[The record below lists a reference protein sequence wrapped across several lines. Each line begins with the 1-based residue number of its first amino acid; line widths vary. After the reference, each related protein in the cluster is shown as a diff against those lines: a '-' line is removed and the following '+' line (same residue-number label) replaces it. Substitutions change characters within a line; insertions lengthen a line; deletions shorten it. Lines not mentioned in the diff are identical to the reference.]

1 MRQASQQC
9 AQLSSLL
16 PDVVGV
22 VVVVALLIVV
32 VAVAI
37 CCCLLLFAGLPRLVA
52 CRCCIVVLHFV
63 RSFGGL
69 LSWELPPVPLSL

>member
-16 PDVVGV
+16 PDVVV

-37 CCCLLLFAGLPRLVA
+37 CCCMLLFAGLPRLVA

-63 RSFGGL
+63 RSFRGL
-69 LSWELPPVPLSL
+69 LSWELPPLSLSL

>member
-16 PDVVGV
+16 PDVVV

-37 CCCLLLFAGLPRLVA
+37 CCCMLLFAGLPRLVA

-63 RSFGGL
+63 WSFGGL